1 MPASASRRSEP
12 RIVDRMVHTPGA
24 GTRARIHLDPD
35 EFRRRYDQRSMAVRH
50 DLAGHPLLALDA
62 IERLASE
69 LPESQLE
76 HFEGGLPELHP
87 DGLGGP
93 TAKRATVVELVRGI
107 EHNGMWVGFH
117 RVEAVPEYREL
128 LDELLDPIAA
138 FVPPMGARESYLFL
152 SGASTT
158 TPSHRD
164 PEHNFL
170 LQVRG
175 RKQLTTGAFPSDDTR
190 HRELERCYRVP
201 GINATSLPV
210 DPIVYDLG
218 PGDGVYLPADDLHLV
233 HNGGEVSISFSATWR
248 PAAVVRVGRVYQV
261 NGWLRDHGLD
271 PTPPGRRV
279 WLDRIKARLVW
290 TRLVLQ
296 RVTGRLRRS

>member
-1 MPASASRRSEP
+1 MVNVPSAR
-12 RIVDRMVHTPGA
+12 
-24 GTRARIHLDPD
+24 TRARIDLDAD
-35 EFRRRYDQRSMAVRH
+35 EFRQCYERRSMAVRH
-50 DLAGHPLLALDA
+50 DLVGHPLLELPA
-62 IERLASE
+62 IERLATL

-87 DGLGGP
+87 DGKGGP
-93 TAKRATVVELVRGI
+93 TARRATMVELIRGI

-117 RVEAVPEYREL
+117 RVEAVPEYRDL
-128 LDELLDPIAA
+128 LDELLDPIADL
-138 FVPPMGARESYLFL
+138 VPPMGTRESYLFL

-175 RKQLTTGAFPSDDTR
+175 TKQLTTGDFPSPEER

-201 GINATSLPV
+201 GINARSVPV
-210 DPIVYDLG
+210 DPVVYDLG

-233 HNGGEVSISFSATWR
+233 HNGNEVSISFSVTWR
-248 PAAVVRVGRVYQV
+248 PASVVRIGRVYQV
-261 NGWLRDHGLD
+261 NGWLRDHGRE
-271 PTPPGRRV
+271 PTPPGRRH
-279 WLDRIKARLVW
+279 WLDRVKARLVW
-290 TRLVLQ
+290 SRLL
-296 RVTGRLRRS
+296 LRRLTAPLRRG

>member
-1 MPASASRRSEP
+1 
-12 RIVDRMVHTPGA
+12 MVHARRTDTA
-24 GTRARIHLDPD
+24 ARIDVDAD
-35 EFRRRYDQRSMAVRH
+35 ELRRCYERRSMAVQH
-50 DLAGHPLLALDA
+50 DLVGHPLLDLDA
-62 IERLASE
+62 IERLAGE

-76 HFEGGLPELHP
+76 YFEGGLPELHP
-87 DGLGGP
+87 DGKGGP
-93 TAKRATVVELVRGI
+93 TARRATVLELIRGI

-117 RVEAVPEYREL
+117 RVESVEAYREL
-128 LDELLDPIAA
+128 LDELLDPIEA
-138 FVPPMGARESYLFL
+138 VVGPMGERESYLFL

-175 RKQLTTGAFPSDDTR
+175 EKRLTTGRFPSDDTR

-201 GINATSLPV
+201 GINALSLPIEPV
-210 DPIVYDLG
+210 VYDLG

-233 HNGGEVSISFSATWR
+233 HNGSAVSISFSVTWR
-248 PAAVVRVGRVYQV
+248 PPAVVRAGRVYQV

-271 PTPPGRRV
+271 PTPPGSKV
-279 WLDRIKARLVW
+279 WLDRLKGRLVW
-290 TRLVLQ
+290 SRLVL
-296 RVTGRLRRS
+296 GRLVGALRRG